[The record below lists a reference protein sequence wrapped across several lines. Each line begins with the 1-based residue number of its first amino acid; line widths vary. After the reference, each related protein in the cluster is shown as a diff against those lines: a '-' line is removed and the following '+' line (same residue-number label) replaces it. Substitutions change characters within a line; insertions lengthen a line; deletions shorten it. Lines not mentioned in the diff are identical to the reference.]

1 MRSGGIISRETGRI
15 PLPGSVRTRG
25 VFVSR
30 CPTSRILIF
39 VGFVLV
45 FAFPAAVSG
54 NAPSPAIQDSAAI
67 LLAEVPLEV
76 LLEKYGDSLFSP
88 PEGRARILRDRY
100 GVPHIYGLRDVD
112 VAFGFGY
119 AQAQDHL
126 VPMLLNYRAASGTAS
141 EVLGSGHLESDER
154 ALLWR
159 VRDVA
164 VARYGALPP
173 ETRDLIRAF
182 ADGVNHYI
190 DVYREGLPDW
200 VTPVGGTDVVA
211 LSRWLIMLFA
221 ERAGISELQDE
232 GLTPMLGARRTTS
245 NMWVLGGSRTAS
257 GNSVFVMDVHLP
269 WRAPFQPYEAHLV
282 SREGLN
288 VAGVTVFGLPVILAG
303 HNSRMAWSLAAN
315 DADVFDLYELKLDP
329 ANRNRYVFEKE
340 MRRMSSQ
347 RVHIRVREPQGIR
360 KVERELLYSHHGPV
374 YKAVVDRAYAVRC
387 SAGDVVNVIGQ
398 FYMINRAG
406 DPDGF
411 ERALQMLQLPM
422 FHVLYGDVEGR
433 LLYVYSAR
441 SPVRA
446 EEFDWRSPVPG
457 WVPDTE
463 WRSMMA
469 YERLPRILDPAS
481 DFLQNCNVAPNF
493 ATNNSGLEPTNFPP
507 FMGWGGLNDRGQRL
521 LTWLSTNRKATLD
534 QLKELARDSYLIVA
548 EELKGFILRAY
559 NRTWWDIYDPDRQL
573 ARAVELLRGW
583 DNRASVDSR
592 ATLLFSIW
600 KSRFIQLYSG
610 VPAEQLNQ
618 VRVLEELALE
628 GLRMAVEYMI
638 TTYGRLDVPWG
649 EVHVI
654 DRGGRLFPVG
664 GSAPGTQALHT
675 TRSIQGDDGLFRV
688 EGGSAYTMVV
698 ELAEP
703 LRSWSLQ
710 SLGNSEDPDSDNYSD
725 QAAMQ
730 ASGELKRFRLDNE
743 AITADLQAVVTVPLE
758 QAEVDREQ
766 FRVRWKLK
774 SASDETADTEPVN
787 GGG

>member
-1 MRSGGIISRETGRI
+1 MRSRYIASSEPGRI
-15 PLPGSVRTRG
+15 PPSGSGRACG
-25 VFVSR
+25 VFLSW
-30 CPTSRILIF
+30 CATSRILIF
-39 VGFVLV
+39 VVVLV
-45 FAFPAAVSG
+45 CAFPAAAADP
-54 NAPSPAIQDSAAI
+54 APRSAFEDSAAM
-67 LLAEVPLEV
+67 LLAEVPLDV
-76 LLEKYGDSLFSP
+76 LLAKYGDSLFSP

-112 VAFGFGY
+112 VAYGFGY

-141 EVLGSGHLESDER
+141 EVLGADHLESDER

-182 ADGVNHYI
+182 ASGVNHFI

-200 VTPVGGTDVVA
+200 VTRVGGTDVVA

-221 ERAGISELQDE
+221 ERAGILELQDE
-232 GLTPMLGARRTTS
+232 GLTPLLRARRTTS
-245 NMWVLGGSRTAS
+245 NMWVLGASRTAS
-257 GNSVFVMDVHLP
+257 GNPVFVMDVHLP

-282 SREGLN
+282 SGEGLN
-288 VAGVTVFGLPVILAG
+288 VSGVTVFGLPVILAG
-303 HNSRMAWSLAAN
+303 HNRRMAWSLAAN

-329 ANRNRYVFEKE
+329 ANRKRYVFEKE

-347 RVHIRVREPQGIR
+347 RVRIRVREPRGIR
-360 KVERELLYSHHGPV
+360 EVERELLYSHHGPV
-374 YKAVVDRAYAVRC
+374 YKAVDDLAYAGRC
-387 SAGDVVNVIGQ
+387 SAGEVVNAIGQ
-398 FYMINRAG
+398 FHMINRAG
-406 DPDGF
+406 DPDAF
-411 ERALQMLQLPM
+411 ERALRMLQLPM

-433 LLYVYSAR
+433 MLYVYSAR

-446 EEFDWRSPVPG
+446 ETFDWRSPVPG

-463 WRSMMA
+463 WRSIMG
-469 YERLPRILDPAS
+469 YDRLPRILNPAS
-481 DFLQNCNVAPNF
+481 DFLQNCNDAPNF
-493 ATNNSGLEPTNFPP
+493 VTHNSGLKPTDYPP
-507 FMGWGGLNDRGQRL
+507 FMGWGGLDDRGQRL
-521 LTWLSTNRKATLD
+521 LTWLSANPKATLD
-534 QLKELARDSYLIVA
+534 QLKELARDSYMIAA

-573 ARAVELLRGW
+573 AHAVELLRGW

-592 ATLLFSIW
+592 ATLLFAIW
-600 KSRFIQLYSG
+600 KSRFIELFSG
-610 VPAEQLNQ
+610 VPPEQLNQ
-618 VRVLEELALE
+618 VRVMEELALE
-628 GLRMAVEYMI
+628 GLRMTVEHLMMK
-638 TTYGRLDVPWG
+638 YGRLDVPWG

-654 DRGGRLFPVG
+654 ERGGRMFPVG
-664 GSAPGTQALHT
+664 GSAPGTYALHT
-675 TRSIQGDDGLFRV
+675 TRSIPGDDGLFRV
-688 EGGSAYTMVV
+688 ESGSAYTMVV
-698 ELAEP
+698 ELADTI
-703 LRSWSLQ
+703 RSWSLQ

-743 AITADLQAVVTVPLE
+743 AITADLQSVVTVPLE

-774 SASDETADTEPVN
+774 SASDEMADPEPVN

>member
-1 MRSGGIISRETGRI
+1 M
-15 PLPGSVRTRG
+15 
-25 VFVSR
+25 
-30 CPTSRILIF
+30 
-39 VGFVLV
+39 
-45 FAFPAAVSG
+45 
-54 NAPSPAIQDSAAI
+54 
-67 LLAEVPLEV
+67 LLAEVPLDAV
-76 LLEKYGDSLFSP
+76 LAKYGDSLFSP

-100 GVPHIYGLRDVD
+100 GVPHVYGLRDVD
-112 VAFGFGY
+112 VAYGFGY

-141 EVLGSGHLESDER
+141 EVLGAGHLESDER

-159 VRDVA
+159 IRDVA
-164 VARYGALPP
+164 VARYGALPA

-211 LSRWLIMLFA
+211 LSRWLFMLFA
-221 ERAGISELQDE
+221 ERAGILELQDE
-232 GLTPMLGARRTTS
+232 GLAPLLRARRTTS
-245 NMWVLGGSRTAS
+245 NTWVVGGSRTAS
-257 GNSVFVMDVHLP
+257 GNPVFVMDVHLP
-269 WRAPFQPYEAHLV
+269 WRAPFQPYEAHLI
-282 SREGLN
+282 SGEGLN

-303 HNSRMAWSLAAN
+303 HNRRMAWSLAAN

-329 ANRNRYVFEKE
+329 SNRRRYVFEKE
-340 MRRMSSQ
+340 VRRMSSQ
-347 RVHIRVREPQGIR
+347 RVRIRVREPRGVR
-360 KVERELLYSHHGPV
+360 EVERELRYSHHGPV
-374 YKAVVDRAYAVRC
+374 YKTADDRAYAARC
-387 SAGDVVNVIGQ
+387 SAGDVVNAIGQ
-398 FYMINRAG
+398 FHMINRAG
-406 DPDGF
+406 DLEAF
-411 ERALQMLQLPM
+411 ERALRMLQLPM

-433 LLYVYSAR
+433 MLYVYSAR

-446 EEFDWRSPVPG
+446 EAFDWRSPVPG

-463 WRSMMA
+463 WRSIMG
-469 YERLPRILDPAS
+469 YERLPRILNPPS

-493 ATNNSGLEPTNFPP
+493 VTHDSGLKPTDFPP
-507 FMGWGGLNDRGQRL
+507 FMGWGGLDDRGQRL
-521 LTWLSTNRKATLD
+521 LTWLSANRKATLG
-534 QLKELARDSYLIVA
+534 QLKELARDSYLIAA

-573 ARAVELLRGW
+573 AHAVELLRGW

-600 KSRFIQLYSG
+600 KSRFIELFSG
-610 VPAEQLNQ
+610 VPPEQLNQ
-618 VRVLEELALE
+618 VRVMEELALE
-628 GLRMAVEYMI
+628 GLRMTVEHMM

-649 EVHVI
+649 EAHVI
-654 DRGGRLFPVG
+654 ERGGRLFPVG
-664 GSAPGTQALHT
+664 GSAPGTYALHT
-675 TRSIQGDDGLFRV
+675 TRSIPGDDGLFRV
-688 EGGSAYTMVV
+688 ESGSAYTMVV
-698 ELAEP
+698 ELANP

-730 ASGELKRFRLDNE
+730 ASGELKRFRQDSE
-743 AITADLQAVVTVPLE
+743 AITADLQSVVTVPLE

-774 SASDETADTEPVN
+774 SASDETADSEPVN